1 MYRYIYIYAYV
12 YVFTFYMC
20 VYVYRYIHTHMYTS
34 CMRIQGF
41 PNVKV
46 YVARRPV
53 LGKFFWFIDLA
64 RLVDGE
70 RGVG

>member
-1 MYRYIYIYAYV
+1 MYMCIPFICVCMYKDIYIRICIHLV
-12 YVFTFYMC
+12 C
-20 VYVYRYIHTHMYTS
+20 VYS
-34 CMRIQGF
+34 GF